1 LAQALARR
9 LGWHYLES
17 GALYRVLGYLAATR
31 GVALTDAPKLAALAA
46 GLELTFTATA
56 GATAVVR
63 LGGGDAGAGERGE
76 ALGDAIR
83 SEEAGRRA
91 STIAP
96 LPQVRAALLAW
107 QRARAR
113 PPGLVADGRD
123 MGSVVFPRA
132 ACKIF
137 LTAAAEAR
145 ARRRYLQLQQKN
157 FDVNLAQL
165 QREIRARDAR
175 DSGRVAS
182 PLKRAADA
190 YSLDTTSLSAD
201 EVLAAVWA
209 RAQQTWPH
217 LRQPGAG

>member
-1 LAQALARR
+1 
-9 LGWHYLES
+9 
-17 GALYRVLGYLAATR
+17 LYRVLGLLAARR
-31 GVALTDAPKLAALAA
+31 GVALDDAPALAALAA
-46 GLELTFTATA
+46 DLDLTFTATA

-63 LGGGDAGAGERGE
+63 LGRGGGDGETGDTPGE
-76 ALGDAIR
+76 ELGDAIR

-96 LPQVRAALLAW
+96 LPAVRAALLGW

-137 LTAAAEAR
+137 LTASVDAR
-145 ARRRYLQLQQKN
+145 ARRRYLQLKQKN

-165 QREIRARDAR
+165 LRDIRARDER
-175 DSGRVAS
+175 DSKRAAS
-182 PLKRAADA
+182 PLRCAGDATVLDTTELAADA
-190 YSLDTTSLSAD
+190 T
-201 EVLAAVWA
+201 LAAVLTRVA
-209 RAQQTWPH
+209 EVWPR
-217 LRQPGAG
+217 LRLAPTGR